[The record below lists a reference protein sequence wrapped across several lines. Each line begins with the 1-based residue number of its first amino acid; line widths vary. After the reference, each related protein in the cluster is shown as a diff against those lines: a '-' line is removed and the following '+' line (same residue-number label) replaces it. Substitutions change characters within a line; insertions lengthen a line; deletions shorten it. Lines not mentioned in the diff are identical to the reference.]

1 MTRILPEI
9 LEAAPQLIK
18 WRRHFHQNPE
28 PSLKEYETA
37 ATIQSTLT
45 ELDIPFEKVG
55 ETGTLG
61 TITGTKSESK
71 EMQRQRKILLR
82 ADIDAL
88 ELPDLKGA
96 TYSSQK
102 EGLNHACG
110 HDAHTTALLGAADY
124 LNKHRDSF
132 GGTVLLVFQQAE
144 KIGAGARQFVDS
156 GLVDGIGEVFGLHV
170 DPNIPFGKV
179 EAIAGPQNA
188 SCDIFTIEVSG
199 LNAHVAQPHRGV
211 DALVAGAN
219 IVTEIQHIV
228 SRQVDPLDPVVIG
241 IGRFEA
247 GTRYNIVADRAYI
260 QGTVRAMTHE
270 TRDRMIAKVEEVA
283 RLTGQIHGASV
294 TFDNYSAALPVINN
308 EIQAKRGAKVA
319 AEFLGGSEQ
328 VITSKLPSMGADD
341 FAAFLTLAPDLYGRV
356 GVNSS
361 FETSYGLHHNQF
373 DLDERALPI
382 MVNYHVAYA
391 LDYLNS

>member
-1 MTRILPEI
+1 MTHILPEI
-9 LEAAPQLIK
+9 LEAAPQLSK

-28 PSLKEYETA
+28 PSLKEFETA
-37 ATIQSTLT
+37 ATIQEILT
-45 ELDIPFEKVG
+45 ELGIVFEKVG

-61 TITGTKSESK
+61 TITGTKSASTET
-71 EMQRQRKILLR
+71 QRERKILLR

-88 ELPDLKGA
+88 ELPDLKDA
-96 TYSSQK
+96 DYSSRN

-110 HDAHTTALLGAADY
+110 HDAHTTALLGAAQY
-124 LNKHRDSF
+124 LNSHRDAF
-132 GGTVLLVFQQAE
+132 GGTILLAFQQAE
-144 KIGAGARQFVDS
+144 EIGAGARQFVDS
-156 GLVDGIGEVFGLHV
+156 GLVDGIDEVFGLHV
-170 DPNIPFGKV
+170 DPNVPFGKV
-179 EAIAGPQNA
+179 EAVAGPQNA

-228 SRQVDPLDPVVIG
+228 ARQVDPLDPVVIG

-283 RLTGQIHGASV
+283 RLTAQIHGASV
-294 TFDNYSAALPVINN
+294 TFENFSAALPVINN
-308 EIQAKRGAKVA
+308 EPQVKRAAKVA
-319 AEFLGGSEQ
+319 AEFLGDSEH
-328 VITSKLPSMGADD
+328 VITTKLPSMGADD
-341 FAAFLTLAPDLYGRV
+341 FAAFLAIAPGVYARV

-361 FETSYGLHHNQF
+361 FDTSYGLHHNKF
-373 DLDERALPI
+373 DLDERVLPI

-391 LDYLNS
+391 LDFLNS